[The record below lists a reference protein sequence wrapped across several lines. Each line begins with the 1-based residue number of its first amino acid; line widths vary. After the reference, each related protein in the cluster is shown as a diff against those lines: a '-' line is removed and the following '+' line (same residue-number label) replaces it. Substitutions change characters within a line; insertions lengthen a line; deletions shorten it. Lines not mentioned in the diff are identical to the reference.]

1 MNQSVVRHKRSSKQK
16 IFLNMDKIDLAILD
30 ILKEN
35 SKLGTKEI
43 ADQVGLT
50 ITPTYERIKK
60 LERSGVIK
68 GYTIELDKAAIRKN
82 IQVFCQVSLK
92 EHNLELLKKFED
104 QVVDFPEVSA
114 CYHIA
119 GDHDYALF
127 IEVFDMIAYETFLRE
142 KLTTIPSIGNVQSSF
157 VMSEIK

>member
-1 MNQSVVRHKRSSKQK
+1 
-16 IFLNMDKIDLAILD
+16 MDKIDQAILE
-30 ILKEN
+30 ILSEN

-43 ADQVGLT
+43 AAQVGLT
-50 ITPTYERIKK
+50 ITPTYERIKR
-60 LERSGVIK
+60 LEKSGVIK
-68 GYTIELDKAAIRKN
+68 KYTVELDKAAVGKN

-92 EHNLELLKKFED
+92 EHNLELLKKFEA
-104 QVVDFPEVSA
+104 QVVDLPEVSA

-127 IEVFDMIAYETFLRE
+127 IEVQDMVFYEQFLRE

-157 VMSEIK
+157 VMSEVK